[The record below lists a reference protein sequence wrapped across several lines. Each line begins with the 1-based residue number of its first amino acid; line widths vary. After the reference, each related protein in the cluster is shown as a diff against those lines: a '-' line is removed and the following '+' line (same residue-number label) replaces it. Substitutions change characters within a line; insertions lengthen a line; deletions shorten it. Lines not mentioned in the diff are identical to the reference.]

1 MHREKYQFGYGIMW
15 QRTEYK
21 QNYLRMHLALA
32 PVFQLGSVDIVE
44 SRESSS
50 NHPVLSGIFIVVVI
64 IHGHSNIFERV
75 IILMRILIWLLKYYE
90 SCFYHNKN
98 ILMLVV
104 KIKPYLLK

>member
-15 QRTEYK
+15 QRTEDK

-50 NHPVLSGIFIVVVI
+50 NLFVI
-64 IHGHSNIFERV
+64 IVGISI
-75 IILMRILIWLLKYYE
+75 YD
-90 SCFYHNKN
+90 
-98 ILMLVV
+98 
-104 KIKPYLLK
+104 

>member
-15 QRTEYK
+15 QRTEDK
-21 QNYLRMHLALA
+21 QNYRRMHLALA

-75 IILMRILIWLLKYYE
+75 IILMRILIWLLKCDEGY
-90 SCFYHNKN
+90 FINIKRHNI
-98 ILMLVV
+98 ILE
-104 KIKPYLLK
+104 K